1 VPITQANGIQIYYE
15 IHGDGQPIVVIEGLS
30 IDVTTLE
37 RIVSELAQ
45 KYRVIVFDNRGA
57 GRSDKPDIPY
67 SIEVMSEDTAALLS
81 ELKIVKANI
90 IGISMGGRIAVELT
104 LQHPELVKSLILVST
119 GAKVTKSARRSLL
132 FILIEIP
139 RRLGNLWKKYPQP
152 NYAYR
157 RQRQASENY
166 DATTMLPRIQVPT
179 LILHGKGDRIVPYAS
194 AETMHNEIKDSKI
207 VSFKGGHTF
216 FFWRQK
222 EFIGAVE
229 EFLESLLPG
238 E

>member
-1 VPITQANGIQIYYE
+1 
-15 IHGDGQPIVVIEGLS
+15 
-30 IDVTTLE
+30 
-37 RIVSELAQ
+37 
-45 KYRVIVFDNRGA
+45 
-57 GRSDKPDIPY
+57 
-67 SIEVMSEDTAALLS
+67 MSEDTVALLS
-81 ELKIVKANI
+81 ELKIEKANI
-90 IGISMGGRIAVELT
+90 VGISMGGRIAMELMH
-104 LQHPELVKSLILVST
+104 QHPELVKSLILVST
-119 GAKVTKSARRSLL
+119 SPKVTKSASRSLL

-139 RRLGNLWKKYPQP
+139 RRFGNLWKKYPQP

-166 DATTMLPRIQVPT
+166 DATTILSEIHVPT

-194 AETMHNEIKDSKI
+194 AETMHNEIKDSRI

-222 EFIGAVE
+222 EFVNAVE
-229 EFLESLLPG
+229 EFLDGLPR

>member
-1 VPITQANGIQIYYE
+1 VPIAQTNGIHLYYE
-15 IHGDGQPIVVIEGLS
+15 IHGDGQPLVVIPGLS

-37 RIVSELAQ
+37 KIASELAR

-57 GRSDKPDIPY
+57 GRSDKPDLPY
-67 SIEVMSEDTAALLS
+67 SIEIMSEDAAGLLS
-81 ELKIVKANI
+81 ELKTEQANI
-90 IGISMGGRIAVELT
+90 MGISMGGRIALELT
-104 LQHPELVKSLILVST
+104 HKHSKLVKSLILVST
-119 GAKVTKSARRSLL
+119 SANVAKSTSRHLL

-139 RRLGNLWKKYPQP
+139 RRLGNLLKKYPQP

-166 DATTMLPRIQVPT
+166 DATAILREVQVPT
-179 LILHGKGDRIVPYAS
+179 LILHGKGDRIVPHAS
-194 AETMHNEIKDSKI
+194 AETLHNEMKDSKI

-222 EFIGAVE
+222 EFVRAVE
-229 EFLESLLPG
+229 EFLDDLSANN
-238 E
+238 